1 MFDVKVEGALLK
13 NLDVYAEA
21 GFATS
26 LVKTFDVT
34 VTDGELNIGFFSSQ
48 SCNYVMINGI
58 EVLAADANYGG
69 NQVPVADLSFACV
82 DLNCRFADRST
93 DADGTVVAWSW
104 DLGEGNSATSQSPSH
119 TYSSAGDYTVTLI
132 VTDNDGAASA
142 PTTQTLTVSEPTGAG
157 GTKVVKVPIDSN
169 LHKQLESLAVE
180 QEMTIEALMIEA
192 AREIV
197 ARYQ

>member
-1 MFDVKVEGALLK
+1 
-13 NLDVYAEA
+13 
-21 GFATS
+21 
-26 LVKTFDVT
+26 
-34 VTDGELNIGFFSSQ
+34 
-48 SCNYVMINGI
+48 MINGI

-157 GTKVVKVPIDSN
+157 GTKVVKVRIKSD
-169 LHKQLESLAVE
+169 LHKQLESIAIE
-180 QEMTIEALMIEA
+180 QEMTIESLMVKA
-192 AREIV
+192 ARQIV